1 MDWNFDGYQD
11 GRFWY
16 ELEVQVTDADGTV
29 MTSNILKKATL
40 IEGTFWAGAKGG
52 FEKQMPGIYASVIRS
67 IVDNNKD
74 VLAALR
80 K

>member
-16 ELEVQVTDADGTV
+16 ELDVKVTDADGTV

-40 IEGTFWAGAKGG
+40 IEGTVWSGAKGG
-52 FEKQMPGIYASVIRS
+52 FEKQMPGIYESIIRS
-67 IVDNNKD
+67 IVDNNQE
-74 VLAALR
+74 VLAALQR
-80 K
+80 